1 MAMDERLRVFLTD
14 PTDVFHSVE
23 HRHEIWKE
31 DPFDVPSVHAEA
43 RQVFEHLVARATT
56 PSGASSGRILLL
68 HGRAGAG
75 KTHLLRAFRSH
86 VHKNRAGFVGYMQL
100 TSASNNYA
108 RYVLSNL
115 IDSLDQPYDEPVDTR
130 TSLVRIAAT
139 LASRAFEPK
148 LAALLRD
155 DGELD
160 DDEVSEMVNVGAD
173 HLLRQKRYGDAELDV
188 LRAFLYL
195 HRPDPRIKS
204 RIFKYLRCEDLSEA
218 DRKRIGGITP
228 KTDEEHP
235 AWMIQQIGRL
245 LAVIAETPLSLV
257 LCIDQLEGLQDLEAL
272 GAPFRRAMTTLGD
285 LAELPSVIVVLS
297 CLEETYKEL
306 ATTLHRSLRDRI
318 ERDPEPIR
326 LHARRSSE
334 EAMRIVAERLRHLY
348 TSADVK
354 FDERE
359 PTYPFPPSF
368 VSKHEEVRTRD
379 LIDGCR
385 AYRERCRK
393 AGQLVDASSSTTI
406 HQRGAPD
413 ARARAVERW
422 EQRWNDFLADSAA
435 SPTEDDNRLA
445 TLLSWAI
452 ARAGE
457 ELESG
462 HRFETSTGD
471 GAVLVTA
478 RGPDR
483 TRMEHLYVALCN
495 RTAQFGWLARQIS
508 QHTRAAGTS
517 AHRPVLV
524 LTRNDDF
531 PETRTVSTEIATALQ
546 GGGRRV
552 IIQDAEWRAMI
563 ALQRFSEAHHL
574 EPFFSEWRA
583 DENHMSRLGS
593 IRDILDLDH
602 LERLGTAAP
611 TGVGPRDSNPGP
623 RAPVASTP
631 STPAATP
638 PSAGAADAS
647 GGLLV
652 GTTVGVVPKPTLVTP
667 GELACHAAFLGGSGS
682 GKTTVA
688 LSLVEQLLVSG
699 VPVLMLDRK
708 GDLAGYARQEILQKP
723 LADGTLDARRKK
735 LLSNVDVALFT
746 PGHPEG
752 RPISISVAP
761 DGLAEMPQFEREEAA
776 NLAAHALG
784 DMLGYKQS
792 GRDASQRA
800 ILMQALRVLSQAVD
814 QPIDLGMLIHL
825 IGDADSALVAAVGR
839 LDTKLF
845 GTLVQ
850 GLETLKLTASRL
862 FGLGSEPLD
871 VDLFLGTGPHAR
883 PGRTRLTIISTKFLR
898 DEAQIQFWVAQ
909 LLLAILRWASKHPRN
924 QLQAALLFDE
934 ADIYLPA
941 MRQPA
946 TKAPMESLLKRGRS
960 AGLGVMLATQSP
972 GDLDYR
978 CRDTIR
984 TWFLGRIK
992 EQTALA
998 KLKPMLSESPVDVG
1012 ARLPGQETGEFH
1024 LVREGNVTHLRTQR
1038 SVLATEQL
1046 PDADLLLL
1054 ARRTRE
1060 LTGPAR

>member
-1 MAMDERLRVFLTD
+1 MSLDERLRVFLTD
-14 PTDVFHSVE
+14 STDVFHSVE
-23 HRHEIWKE
+23 HRHEIWKD

-43 RQVFEHLVARATT
+43 RQVFERLVARTTTAT
-56 PSGASSGRILLL
+56 GATSGRILLL
-68 HGRAGAG
+68 LGDSGAG

-86 VHKNRAGFVGYMQL
+86 VHKNRGGFVGYMQL

-130 TSLVRIAAT
+130 TGLVRIAAV

-148 LAALLRD
+148 LAAMLRD

-160 DDEVSEMVNVGAD
+160 DDEVSDLVNTGAD
-173 HLLRQKRYGDAELDV
+173 RLIVQKQYQAAELDV
-188 LRAFLYL
+188 LRALLYL

-204 RIFKYLRCEDLSEA
+204 RIFKYLRCEDLSEG
-218 DRKRIGGITP
+218 DRKRIGGIMP
-228 KTDEEHP
+228 KTEDEHP

-245 LAVIAETPLSLV
+245 LSVIVETPMSLI
-257 LCIDQLEGLQDLEAL
+257 LCIDQLEGLYDLEAL

-285 LAELPSVIVVLS
+285 LAEIPSIIVVLC
-297 CLEETYKEL
+297 CLEDAYRQL
-306 ATTLHRSLRDRI
+306 GQTLHRSLRDRI
-318 ERDPEPIR
+318 EHDPEPIR
-326 LHARRSSE
+326 LHALRSPE
-334 EAMRIVAERLRHLY
+334 ETRRIVAERLRHLY
-348 TSADVK
+348 TSAGVG
-354 FDERE
+354 FDEQD
-359 PTYPFPPSF
+359 PLYPFPSSF
-368 VSKHEEVRTRD
+368 IADHEQLRTRD
-379 LIDGCR
+379 LIEGCR
-385 AYRERCRK
+385 GYRERCKK
-393 AGQLVDASSSTTI
+393 AGKLVDAR
-406 HQRGAPD
+406 HLEAPVTAYSG
-413 ARARAVERW
+413 ARAKEVERW
-422 EQRWNDFLADSAA
+422 EQRWNDFLADSEA
-435 SPTEDDNRLA
+435 SPTEDDNGLA
-445 TLLSWAI
+445 ALLCWAI

-462 HRFETSTGD
+462 HRFETSTED
-471 GAVLVTA
+471 GAVRVTA
-478 RGPDR
+478 RGPDKGA
-483 TRMEHLYVALCN
+483 TEHLYVALCN
-495 RTAQFGWLARQIS
+495 RTPQFGWLARQIS
-508 QHTRAAGTS
+508 QHTKTARADANE
-517 AHRPVLV
+517 PVLV

-531 PETRTVSTEIATALQ
+531 PEAKTVSKEIAIALQ

-552 IIQDAEWRAMI
+552 IVQNAEWRAMI
-563 ALQRFSEAHHL
+563 ALQRFSELHHR
-574 EPFFSEWRA
+574 EAFFSEWRA

-593 IRDILDLDH
+593 IRDIVDLDH
-602 LERLGTAAP
+602 MERLGTAMPAGADVRAGAMEQRSPASSPP
-611 TGVGPRDSNPGP
+611 T
-623 RAPVASTP
+623 APVAVPP
-631 STPAATP
+631 STGVVEAP
-638 PSAGAADAS
+638 GA
-647 GGLLV
+647 LLV
-652 GTTVGVVPKPTLVTP
+652 GTTVGVMPRPTHVTTA
-667 GELACHAAFLGGSGS
+667 ELTCHAAFLGGSGS

-688 LSLVEQLLVSG
+688 LSLIEQLLVSG

-708 GDLAGYARQEILQKP
+708 GDLAGYARQETLQRP
-723 LADGTLDARRKK
+723 LADGALDERRKK
-735 LLSNVDVALFT
+735 LLSTVDVALFT

-761 DGLAEMPQFEREEAA
+761 EGLSEMPQFEREEAA
-776 NLAAHALG
+776 TLAAHALG
-784 DMLGYKQS
+784 DMLGYKQG
-792 GRDASQRA
+792 GRDATLRA
-800 ILMQALRVLSQAVD
+800 ILMQALRVLSQEVD
-814 QPIDLGMLIHL
+814 QPIVLDTLIPF
-825 IGDADSALVAAVGR
+825 IADADPALVAAVGR

-845 GTLVQ
+845 TQIVQ

-862 FGLGSEPLD
+862 FGVGSEPLD

-898 DEAQIQFWVAQ
+898 DDAQIQFWVAQ
-909 LLLAILRWASKHPRN
+909 LLLAILRWAGKRPRS

-934 ADIYLPA
+934 ADLYLPA

-998 KLKPMLSESPVDVG
+998 KLKPMLSESPVDVS

-1024 LVREGNVTHLRTQR
+1024 LVREGNVTHMRTHR

-1060 LTGPAR
+1060 ITGSSR